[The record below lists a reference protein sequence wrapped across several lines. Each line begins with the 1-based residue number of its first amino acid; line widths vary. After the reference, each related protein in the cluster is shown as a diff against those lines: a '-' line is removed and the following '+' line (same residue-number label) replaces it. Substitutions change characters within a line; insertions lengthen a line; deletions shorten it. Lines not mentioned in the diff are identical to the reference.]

1 MGMFSTRKPR
11 KYRRVSIYSDERKE
25 KLDKLVND
33 VKREMGELPPKS
45 STEIPSYKG
54 RFADFTPR
62 ASADGMRRKVKWPV
76 LVFIIVLLFLL
87 WRFIAVGA
95 FRF

>member
-11 KYRRVSIYSDERKE
+11 RYRPVSIYTDERKE
-25 KLDKLVND
+25 RLDKLVND
-33 VKREMGELPPKS
+33 AKREMGEVPPADPTK
-45 STEIPSYKG
+45 IPSYKG
-54 RFADFTPR
+54 RFSEFTPR
-62 ASADGMRRKVKWPV
+62 ASADGVRRRVKWPV
-76 LVFIIVLLFLL
+76 LVIIIVLLILA

>member
-1 MGMFSTRKPR
+1 MGMFSTREPR

-25 KLDKLVND
+25 KLDKLVSD
-33 VKREMGELPPKS
+33 VKREMGELPPKDP
-45 STEIPSYKG
+45 TKIPSYKG
-54 RFADFTPR
+54 RFAEFTPR

-76 LVFIIVLLFLL
+76 LVIIIVLLFLA
-87 WRFIAVGA
+87 WRFIMVGA

>member
-11 KYRRVSIYSDERKE
+11 RYRPVSIYTDERKE
-25 KLDKLVND
+25 RLDKLVND
-33 VKREMGELPPKS
+33 AKREMGEVPPADPTK
-45 STEIPSYKG
+45 IPSYKG
-54 RFADFTPR
+54 RFCEFTPR
-62 ASADGMRRKVKWPV
+62 ASADGVRRRVKWPV
-76 LVFIIVLLFLL
+76 LVIIIVLLILA